1 MPYIENINE
10 MPDSLYHLSQTRILE
25 RLDRSGS
32 SEWNCMS
39 FSTPPDARH
48 HIRCGLPHVPGSLR
62 VALLIYHRLQETAAL
77 TFRLRVII
85 RSQQPVARG
94 ASIVAVEV
102 WGHESA
108 VRQLEKEAGSGTWFA
123 LK

>member
-1 MPYIENINE
+1 
-10 MPDSLYHLSQTRILE
+10 
-25 RLDRSGS
+25 
-32 SEWNCMS
+32 MS

-48 HIRCGLPHVPGSLR
+48 HIRCGLPHVLGSLR
-62 VALLIYHRLQETAAL
+62 VALLIDHRLQETAAL

-94 ASIVAVEV
+94 VSIVAVEV

-108 VRQLEKEAGSGTWFA
+108 VWLLEKEAGSGTLFA